1 MSEDF
6 IFRGSIA
13 DLDPQLHELLERERV
28 RQEKTIVLIASE
40 SEAPAAVEEAMGS
53 KFGNIYAEGYPRE
66 SSRRQTEEQ
75 ILDFEAELAIYRRNS
90 DPRYYKGVEYADVVE
105 ALCRRRA
112 ADLFAANGVKPEDL
126 YVNVQTLSGGPA
138 NSCLYTAILQPGDTI
153 MGLKLADGGH
163 LSHGAPVNRSGSVY
177 QSISYVVDEN
187 TEQLDYEEIREMAL
201 EVQPAVIVAG
211 FSAYPRTINW
221 HAFREIADE
230 VGAHFHADI
239 AHISGLV
246 AAGVHPSPIGIADS
260 VMTTTHKSLCG
271 PRGAMLMTHRK
282 DVGLAIDKAV
292 FPGEQGGA
300 HFNTIGALALALKLA
315 QSDQFV
321 ALQKRIVR
329 NATRLADKLAE
340 HGLRIVGGGSENHL
354 LLVDVTGTKNH
365 YGLSLEGDS
374 AARLLDVAG
383 IVTNRNTIPGDRSA
397 FIPSGL
403 RLGSV
408 WISQRGF
415 DDEQVDKLAEAIAT
429 IVNNGVPVEYGGAVR
444 KRTRRAK
451 VSREALQK
459 ARALVNELTGYSE
472 KVSSK
477 AHTLQVRGMAA
488 APFVGQA
495 LTSNAVELHDG
506 ESHASALII
515 DGEPTAVTVMRE
527 SAESYWIRFA
537 NGETA
542 ATGKLFLQ
550 DLSDGYVQIGQDG
563 YGKLAGPVTV
573 ETAENKNVAAPK
585 KTKSAAADTI
595 VHTKPFFVGMTTI
608 ETEGDPLPE
617 FDFTAISSVQSGSAI
632 SDLILKA
639 NATLSADGVAAH
651 YGNPDAELEAVY
663 SGAALID
670 QSTKSI
676 FVACGPNAQ
685 SFVDAVY
692 TNEVARL
699 KVGSS
704 NLGFLLT
711 PAGKVLDMVTVS
723 RIKADEFVIVGNDES
738 AAQVSG
744 WLHAV
749 NGGQVQID
757 AENPAAKVAPCDLFE
772 ASAAYVSG
780 ADSQANWVLLSLQ
793 GPNAAVTLQKAAVG
807 EYARSGGNVGR
818 KDGFELFVP
827 AGKAADVWNA
837 LIKAGATPTGY
848 EAVDR
853 ARTIKGIAAVGAEV
867 GGKIDPDAACYG
879 NSVKLWKPFF
889 IGRTGYIGAFES
901 PQNTIVRFSL
911 PNAGAMPAVGSPV
924 FAAGK
929 EVGYVTSIAQDGAGQ
944 KLIGMAYV
952 PLKFR
957 RRKSQLALSVNGEMV
972 ASPTVTRFGK

>member
-6 IFRGSIA
+6 IFRGTIA
-13 DLDPQLHELLERERV
+13 DLDPQLHELLERERE
-28 RQEKTIVLIASE
+28 RQEKTIILIASE

-66 SSRRQTEEQ
+66 SSRGQTEEE
-75 ILDFEAELAIYRRNS
+75 ILDFEKELAIYRRNS

-112 ADLFAANGVKPEDL
+112 AELFSANGVQPEDM

-138 NSCLYTAILQPGDTI
+138 NSCLYTAILKPGDTI

-177 QSISYVVDEN
+177 KSISYVVDEN

-282 DVGLAIDKAV
+282 EIGLAIDKAV

-321 ALQKRIVR
+321 DLQKRIVR

-415 DDEQVDKLAEAIAT
+415 DDEKVDKLADAIAT
-429 IVNNGVPVEYGGAVR
+429 IVNGAVPMEYGGPVR
-444 KRTRRAK
+444 KRIRRAK

-459 ARALVNELTGYSE
+459 ARALVNELTGYTE
-472 KVSSK
+472 KISSK
-477 AHTLQVRGMAA
+477 DSTLQVRGSAA
-488 APFVGQA
+488 ASFVGQA
-495 LTSNAVELHDG
+495 LASNVSALSDG
-506 ESHASALII
+506 ESQASAIII
-515 DGEPTAVTVMRE
+515 DGEPTAVTIMRE
-527 SAESYWIRFA
+527 SAESCWLRFA
-537 NGETA
+537 NGDTA
-542 ATGKLFLQ
+542 ATAKLFLQ

-573 ETAENKNVAAPK
+573 ATAENKAVSAPK
-585 KTKSAAADTI
+585 KTKSAAQDAI
-595 VHTKPFFVGMTTI
+595 VASKTFFVGM
-608 ETEGDPLPE
+608 GSVDASGNALPE
-617 FDFTAISSVQSGSAI
+617 FDFDAISSMQAGSAI
-632 SDLILKA
+632 SDLIVKA
-639 NATLSADGVAAH
+639 DATLSADGVASH
-651 YGNPDAELEAVY
+651 YGNPDAELEAIN

-699 KVGSS
+699 KVGQS

-711 PAGKVLDMVTVS
+711 PAGAVLDMVTVS
-723 RIKADEFVIVGNDES
+723 RTKSDEFVIVGNDES
-738 AAQVSG
+738 AGKVSV
-744 WLHAV
+744 WLKAV
-749 NGGQVQID
+749 NAGEVQID
-757 AENPAAKVAPCDLFE
+757 PANPAAKVASCELFE
-772 ASAAYVSG
+772 ASAAYVSA
-780 ADSQANWVLLSLQ
+780 ADSKANWVMLSLQ
-793 GPNAAVTLQKAAVG
+793 GPNAAAALEKAGAG
-807 EYARSGGNVGR
+807 AYARSGGNIGR
-818 KDGFELFVP
+818 KDGFELLIP
-827 AGKAADVWNA
+827 ADKAGNVWKS

-848 EAVDR
+848 EAVNR
-853 ARTIKGIAAVGAEV
+853 ARTIKGIVSMGADI

-889 IGRTGYIGAFES
+889 IGRGGYIKAFES
-901 PQNTIVRFSL
+901 PKNTIIRFSL
-911 PNAGAMPAVGSPV
+911 PNPGVLPAVGSSV
-924 FAAGK
+924 FQAGK
-929 EVGYVTSIAQDGAGQ
+929 EVGYVTSIAQDASGQ
-944 KLIGMAYV
+944 KLTGMAYV

-957 RRKSQLALSVNGEMV
+957 RKGSKLSLSINGETV
-972 ASPTVTRFGK
+972 ASPTVTRFG